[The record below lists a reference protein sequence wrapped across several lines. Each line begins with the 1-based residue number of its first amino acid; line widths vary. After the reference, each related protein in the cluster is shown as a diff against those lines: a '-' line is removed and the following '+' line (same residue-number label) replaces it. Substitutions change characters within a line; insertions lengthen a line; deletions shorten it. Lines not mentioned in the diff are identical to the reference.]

1 MDRDKILIIDDEQG
15 FLDLVSERLELEGY
29 DVATA
34 FDGENGIQKAKT
46 WHPDLIICDVKMPK
60 KDGFEVLKNLR
71 HEKNMR
77 VPFVMMTLVD
87 DFEKIK
93 KAYDEEADFYVT
105 KPVELARLSKNIRIL
120 LNLSQTRKE

>member
-1 MDRDKILIIDDEQG
+1 MYRNKILIIDDEQD
-15 FLDLVSERLELEGY
+15 FLDLVGERLKLEGY

-34 FDGENGIQKAKT
+34 FDGENGLQKAKT

-71 HEKNMR
+71 HETNIR
-77 VPFVMMTLVD
+77 VPFVMLTVVD

-105 KPVELARLSKNIRIL
+105 KPVELASLSKNIRIL